1 MGYETLGLISK
12 YIQWALWI
20 AIAAITLRVAYIAY
34 TYYITVEDVSFKS
47 VIEKIKKYI
56 TAVVICVCASGIVE
70 FIKSYYF

>member
-1 MGYETLGLISK
+1 MGYGTLGLISN
-12 YIQWALWI
+12 YIQWALLI
-20 AIAAITLRVAYIAY
+20 AIAVIALRISYIAY

-56 TAVVICVCASGIVE
+56 TAVVICACASGIVE

>member
-1 MGYETLGLISK
+1 MRYETLELIAK
-12 YIQWALWI
+12 YIQWALLI
-20 AIAAITLRVAYIAY
+20 AIAGIMLRVAYIAY

-56 TAVVICVCASGIVE
+56 TAVVICTCASGIVE

>member
-12 YIQWALWI
+12 YIQWALGI
-20 AIAAITLRVAYIAY
+20 AIAYIAY

>member
-12 YIQWALWI
+12 YIQWALGI

-70 FIKSYYF
+70 FIKAYYF

>member
-1 MGYETLGLISK
+1 MGYETFGLISN
-12 YIQWALWI
+12 YIQWALLI
-20 AIAAITLRVAYIAY
+20 AIGVIMLRVAYIAY

-47 VIEKIKKYI
+47 FIEKIKKYI

>member
-12 YIQWALWI
+12 YIQWALG
-20 AIAAITLRVAYIAY
+20 IAY

>member
-1 MGYETLGLISK
+1 MGYETLGSISN
-12 YIQWALWI
+12 YIQWALGI
-20 AIAAITLRVAYIAY
+20 ITLRVAYIAY

-47 VIEKIKKYI
+47 FIEKIKKYI

>member
-1 MGYETLGLISK
+1 MNKKVKVFIFAEIIYGLIGN
-12 YIQWALWI
+12 YILLI
-20 AIAAITLRVAYIAY
+20 RVAYIAY